1 MQQRTTSPEA
11 KYIQKRQYETPR
23 NLDLKNDILEVQI
36 FSFLIVLF
44 GFINRFWSLKVLH
57 KNILAQAANLLDAP
71 LVDDT
76 HLCLRLIYIQKADDV
91 AFGKKH
97 EDESS
102 ASEAAFQSDGE
113 DEHDVR

>member
-11 KYIQKRQYETPR
+11 KYIQKRQYEIPR

-76 HLCLRLIYIQKADDV
+76 YLCLRLIYIQKADDV